1 MNFEIGQVFEDE
13 YPPEAAIWCNEIGK
27 VHIEEI
33 EPVDDVQR
41 FQIVA
46 NPEPT
51 DDEIADQVRHKRDRL
66 IAETDYLLCADY
78 PVNEEDL
85 KAVKAY
91 RQALRDVPQQEGF
104 PTVVEWPQL
113 PAILSRCSG

>member
-1 MNFEIGQVFEDE
+1 MNFEIGQVFEGE

-51 DDEIADQVRHKRDRL
+51 DDEIADQVRHNLQVVKRS
-66 IAETDYLLCADY
+66 
-78 PVNEEDL
+78 L
-85 KAVKAY
+85 KAQK
-91 RQALRDVPQQEGF
+91 R
-104 PTVVEWPQL
+104 
-113 PAILSRCSG
+113 SRHFS